1 MKILIILTLVLFF
14 SKGYPNNNF
23 FDSFRSKFGKE
34 NNPYSIKVKPLDL
47 EKKNK
52 QETKNNKNLIIKK

>member
-14 SKGYPNNNF
+14 SKGYSKNNF

-47 EKKNK
+47 EKKINK
-52 QETKNNKNLIIKK
+52 KLKIIKI

>member
-14 SKGYPNNNF
+14 SKGYSNNNF

-47 EKKNK
+47 EKKINK
-52 QETKNNKNLIIKK
+52 KLKIIKI